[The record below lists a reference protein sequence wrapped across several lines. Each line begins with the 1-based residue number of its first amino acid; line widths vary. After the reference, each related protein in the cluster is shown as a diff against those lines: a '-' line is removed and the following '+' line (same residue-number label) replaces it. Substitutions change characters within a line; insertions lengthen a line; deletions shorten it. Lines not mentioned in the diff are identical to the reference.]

1 MTSGYKYSKH
11 HVAVDCIIFG
21 YEKNILKLLL
31 TRRIFEPEKGKWS
44 LVGGWLKENETVEEA
59 ATRVLLQFTG
69 LKDIYLEQVHVFSDP
84 DRDFG
89 GRVIS
94 IAFYA
99 MIRIDQHDKK
109 LVEKHGAKWW
119 NFNKIPGLIFDHDR
133 MVESAHEKLKLKASY
148 ELIGE
153 KLLPGKFTILQLRR
167 LYEAIFQHS
176 FDAGNFRKKVLSL
189 RALKKL
195 NIKNTTDSKRG
206 AYYFSFNKKNDFSL
220 SDRIVRLHTIA
231 TRSSRCEV

>member
-1 MTSGYKYSKH
+1 MTSGYKYLKH

-21 YEKNILKLLL
+21 YEKNALKLLL
-31 TRRIFEPEKGKWS
+31 TRRVFEPEKGKWS
-44 LVGGWLKENETVEEA
+44 LVGGWLRKNETVEEA
-59 ATRVLLQFTG
+59 AARVLLQFTG

-84 DRDFG
+84 ERDFG

-119 NFNKIPGLIFDHDR
+119 NFNKIPDLIFDHNE
-133 MVESAHEKLKLKASY
+133 MLESAHEKLKLKASY

-153 KLLPGKFTILQLRR
+153 RLLPSRFTMLQLRK
-167 LYEAIFQHS
+167 LYEAIFQYS
-176 FDAGNFRKKVLSL
+176 FDPGNFRKKVLSL
-189 RALKKL
+189 RVLKKL
-195 NIKNTTDSKRG
+195 NLKNTTESKRG
-206 AYYFSFNKKNDFSL
+206 AYYFSFRKKSEFPL
-220 SDRIVRLHTIA
+220 SDRIVKLHNKT
-231 TRSSRCEV
+231 SHS